1 MKRFAR
7 ALGILGGIGALVWT
21 IRDRI
26 MSIVSP
32 AEPEP
37 PSFRVVTPPSSP
49 AGEASGGA
57 ANELLEVDG
66 IGPVFAS
73 KLIEAGIT
81 TLPELVAAGA
91 ERVAAIVELPAS
103 RVQGWIDHAASL
115 VS

>member
-1 MKRFAR
+1 M
-7 ALGILGGIGALVWT
+7 
-21 IRDRI
+21 RDRI

-37 PSFRVVTPPSSP
+37 PSFRVVTPPSTP
-49 AGEASGGA
+49 GAGA
-57 ANELLEVDG
+57 ASELLEVDG
-66 IGPVFAS
+66 VGPVFAA

-91 ERVAAIVELPAS
+91 ERVAGIVELPAS